1 MKGLVIKSTG
11 SWYQVLASGGEVY
24 SCRIKGKFR
33 IKGIV
38 STNPIAVGDEVDISL
53 EEDQEKG
60 IITKLHPRRN
70 YIIRKSINLSKSVQI
85 IAANLDQAILV
96 VTLASPMTSLG
107 FIDRFLVTAEAYDI
121 PAVVIFNKLDL
132 FSDEGLEVLE
142 QFEDIYKEIGYRCFR
157 ISALEGK
164 NIDELRRNLQNKTT
178 LIAGHSGVGKSTLI
192 NQLIPSAELRT
203 GDISAWSEKGKHTT
217 TFAEMLELPEGGFI
231 IDTPGIQEF
240 GVVDIEPQE
249 LGHFFPEFRE
259 RRNQC
264 KYHNCKHINEPGC
277 AILEAVENEEIA
289 PSRYQSYL
297 SIYHGN
303 ETRN

>member
-1 MKGLVIKSTG
+1 
-11 SWYQVLASGGEVY
+11 
-24 SCRIKGKFR
+24 
-33 IKGIV
+33 
-38 STNPIAVGDEVDISL
+38 
-53 EEDQEKG
+53 
-60 IITKLHPRRN
+60 
-70 YIIRKSINLSKSVQI
+70 
-85 IAANLDQAILV
+85 
-96 VTLASPMTSLG
+96 
-107 FIDRFLVTAEAYDI
+107 
-121 PAVVIFNKLDL
+121 
-132 FSDEGLEVLE
+132 
-142 QFEDIYKEIGYRCFR
+142 
-157 ISALEGK
+157 
-164 NIDELRRNLQNKTT
+164 
-178 LIAGHSGVGKSTLI
+178 
-192 NQLIPSAELRT
+192 
-203 GDISAWSEKGKHTT
+203 
-217 TFAEMLELPEGGFI
+217 MLELPEGGFI